1 MFAGHHQMHL
11 DALNAVITGAG
22 GAAITQM
29 NQAVY
34 NALVK
39 PAIDAAK
46 TEADAVTLA
55 LALEEAAAQTYV
67 YAGGA
72 LSTSALRSTIMTI
85 GGVEARHAAV
95 LRMAA
100 LAQSPLDVFPG
111 QRGFFPGDN
120 PLAGIAGA
128 LITS

>member
-1 MFAGHHQMHL
+1 MHL
-11 DALNAVITGAG
+11 DALNGVITGAG
-22 GAAITQM
+22 ATAITQM

-34 NALVK
+34 DALVK

-46 TEADAVTLA
+46 TEADAVMLA

-100 LAQSPLDVFPG
+100 LAQAPLEVFPSE
-111 QRGFFPGDN
+111 RGFWPGDN
-120 PLAGIAGA
+120 PLAGIDGD
-128 LITS
+128 LITA